1 MEYPAAAHPS
11 GMTRGLAGDTAVSLS
26 RVRIE
31 PLSGARF
38 ALVGAGCGLAW
49 SCALRGW
56 MTAIAGPESTVTWTG
71 TFGGVLVPATVVGG
85 LLGWAEARHRA
96 GRPPSGWLVASPL
109 LLGLAPLAV
118 PGVLDSLLATGQGSG
133 ALGMVGLAM
142 LAGSSVSGRGSRR
155 RRIAAGLLG
164 FAAVPAWWLAPPMTP
179 DLDQTT
185 PYGALVAGTFTA
197 LFVSLAAACA
207 VPMRAPAAALSTASL
222 DDTADVDE
230 RPD

>member
-11 GMTRGLAGDTAVSLS
+11 GTSGGLRSDTAVSLS
-26 RVRIE
+26 RDRTE
-31 PLSGARF
+31 DLAGARL

-85 LLGWAEARHRA
+85 LLGLAEARHRA

-118 PGVLDSLLATGQGSG
+118 PGVLASLVTTGQGSG
-133 ALGMVGLAM
+133 ALGMVALAM
-142 LAGSSVSGRGSRR
+142 LGGYSMSGRGSRR
-155 RRIAAGLLG
+155 RRIAAGVLG

-185 PYGALVAGTFTA
+185 PYGALVAMTFTA

-207 VPMRAPAAALSTASL
+207 VPMRATTAQE
-222 DDTADVDE
+222 D
-230 RPD
+230 